1 MNGYFSIGNI
11 IKVDSSSVTILV
23 KDFTHLETIHYD
35 GTIYK
40 GISVGTFVGV
50 IRGSDKIVVQII
62 SESID
67 NIEEGFDDSTLL
79 KNKVQRKLVAKI
91 IGVIRNRE
99 YETGIKTF
107 PLMFDD
113 VVLLNEEEL
122 KKIYYLATNKGQN
135 TVELGQ
141 ALLYNDF
148 EISVPISG
156 LFDTHI
162 GIFGNTGSGK
172 SNTLAK
178 LYKTLFDKI
187 GKDKLSE
194 LNSNF
199 VFIDFH
205 NEYSKYFEDDNYGV
219 EKYGYKNKKWKI
231 NGSLFWTYDFLSSL
245 FDLSNN
251 DDTLFINAFLRN
263 REFLEKYKFFTIE
276 LFFNAKKPIKNFF
289 ENFVI
294 NRCFVEIRKILNS
307 KKFDFTEINDLS
319 RKWLKMS
326 EEISNILKGVSNTS
340 TIFLQIFTE
349 VIRETLKLD
358 FPNKSMELMKIYIN
372 LIISYFHFF
381 NRSLSYANI
390 HNLMLDLFINLPKL
404 FEYIEIDK
412 TTEPTKGISIILLK
426 DYGNLWLKRSISTI
440 IAKQLFENNKNQN
453 SNLEYNH
460 TTHFIIDEAHNLLSD
475 KLLSETANANII
487 RLNLFEQFIKEGRKF
502 GFFLT
507 ISTQDPW
514 SLHSG
519 ITSQLSNFFIHR
531 FLSEYDMEKM
541 KKYVANIDDISYNK
555 ISILDPGQ
563 CVLWG
568 AKFKTPIMIKVE
580 KLKLK
585 DEKLNDKKTN
595 LNPLEKLWGLSRDS
609 N

>member
-11 IKVDSSSVTILV
+11 IEVKSSSVTILV
-23 KDFTHLETIHYD
+23 KDFTHLERIHYN

-62 SESID
+62 RESIN
-67 NIEEGFDDSTLL
+67 NIEEGFDGSTLL
-79 KNKVQRKLVAKI
+79 KNKVQRKLDAKI

-113 VVLLNEEEL
+113 VVLLNEDEL
-122 KKIYYLATNKGQN
+122 KKIYYLATNEGQN
-135 TVELGQ
+135 TVELGR
-141 ALLYNDF
+141 ALLYNNF
-148 EISVPISG
+148 GISVPIGG

-187 GKDKLSE
+187 GKDKLRE

-205 NEYSKYFEDDNYGV
+205 NEYSKYFEGV
-219 EKYGYKNKKWKI
+219 YEVKKYGCNNEKWKI
-231 NGSLFWTYDFLSSL
+231 HGSLFWTYDFLSSL

-251 DDTLFINAFLRN
+251 DDTLFLKDFLRN
-263 REFLEKYKFFTIE
+263 RKFLENINIE
-276 LFFNAKKPIKNFF
+276 WFIDTKKPMKDFL
-289 ENFVI
+289 ENFLV
-294 NRCFVEIRKILNS
+294 NRCFVEINNIL
-307 KKFDFTEINDLS
+307 KKFKSTKTSNLWTTWHDMTII
-319 RKWLKMS
+319 
-326 EEISNILKGVSNTS
+326 ISNILNGRSNNS
-340 TIFLQIFTE
+340 VVFFELFDS
-349 VIRETLKLD
+349 VIWGILKLKI
-358 FPNKSMELMKIYIN
+358 PNESKELMKIYIS
-372 LIISYFHFF
+372 LIISYFYFF
-381 NRSLSYANI
+381 NNSLNYVNI

-404 FEYIEIDK
+404 FEYIEINE

-426 DYGNLWLKRSISTI
+426 DYENLWLKRSISTI
-440 IAKQLFENNKNQN
+440 IAKQLFETNKYKN
-453 SNLEYNH
+453 SNLEYNY

-568 AKFKTPIMIKVE
+568 AKFKTPIMIQVKKIE
-580 KLKLK
+580 L
-585 DEKLNDKKTN
+585 DEKSNDKKTN
-595 LNPLEKLWGLSRDS
+595 PNPLEKLWGLSRDS